1 MGTAKE
7 PLFRLA
13 RTQDLPDV
21 VDMYRAV
28 VAHMLAQSLAVW
40 DEVYPVCCLAEDI
53 ARQQLYLLRT
63 EAAVCAAS
71 ALYPAHAGVEQIGW
85 AQTARAFYLDRFA
98 VHPSQQ
104 GRGLGQLML
113 HHAAELARAQQAE
126 ALRLFVV
133 EHNAPAIGLYRKCV
147 FVQMPGCY
155 AHAVDESL
163 TLRELGMEKQLCPA
177 NPFSAV
183 FSQKK

>member
-13 RTQDLPDV
+13 QTQDLPDV
-21 VDMYRAV
+21 ADMYRAV

-63 EAAVCAAS
+63 EAAVYAAF
-71 ALYPAHAGVEQIGW
+71 ALCPAHAGVEQIGW
-85 AQTARAFYLDRFA
+85 TQTAHAFYLDRFA
-98 VHPSQQ
+98 VHPGQQ

-133 EHNAPAIGLYRKCV
+133 EHNAPAVGLYRKCG

-163 TLRELGMEKQLCPA
+163 TLRELGMEKQICPA

-183 FSQKK
+183 FSPKK